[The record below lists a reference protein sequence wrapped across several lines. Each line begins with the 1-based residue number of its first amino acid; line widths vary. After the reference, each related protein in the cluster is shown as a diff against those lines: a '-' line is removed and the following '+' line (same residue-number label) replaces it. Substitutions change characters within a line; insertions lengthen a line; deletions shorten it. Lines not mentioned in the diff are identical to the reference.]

1 MAKRQ
6 GGGESLAVDVYEQ
19 LRSDIFDRRFQPGV
33 RLLPTELCE
42 RFGVGVGV
50 IREALALLAERRLV
64 RIARNRG
71 FHVAALSSAALGDL
85 TEARRLNEG
94 AAIRLSVRRGD
105 VAWESRLL
113 AAHHLMGSVR
123 KHERAR
129 AHVAF
134 HETLLAACGNEV
146 LLDICHRLSDV
157 GELYRVWSPHG
168 DAPQHDIGGEHEA
181 LLRAALEHD
190 AEFAGSL
197 LEAHITTPGL
207 RADAVLIDTEPGRR
221 SGQAVPTSGG
231 LGIE

>member
-1 MAKRQ
+1 M
-6 GGGESLAVDVYEQ
+6 
-19 LRSDIFDRRFQPGV
+19 
-33 RLLPTELCE
+33 
-42 RFGVGVGV
+42 
-50 IREALALLAERRLV
+50 
-64 RIARNRG
+64 
-71 FHVAALSSAALGDL
+71 
-85 TEARRLNEG
+85 ARRLNEG

-113 AAHHLMGSVR
+113 AAHHLLGSVR

-146 LLDICHRLSDV
+146 LLDICRRLSDV

-168 DAPQHDIGGEHEA
+168 DAPQHDIGGGHEA
-181 LLRAALEHD
+181 LLRAALAHD

-231 LGIE
+231 PGIE